1 MKLDIAST
9 GIIVV
14 IYFTTSSS
22 LLYKQ
27 PQTLRTKIVI
37 KPIAAPTATVM
48 TNVTY
53 TAKRAACGCPPPNSF
68 ETLVLIRRKIQL
80 VKVKEDPR
88 MQLDVQQN
96 CKFLE
101 ERMVWRVARGM
112 ENHICGNFFSKLSP
126 LCL

>member
-37 KPIAAPTATVM
+37 DRIGKRESGKNNRVM
-48 TNVTY
+48 
-53 TAKRAACGCPPPNSF
+53 G
-68 ETLVLIRRKIQL
+68 
-80 VKVKEDPR
+80 KVVGGFC
-88 MQLDVQQN
+88 LDVASFAFSSSGEVLEATSRTTHTLFSLSLSAV
-96 CKFLE
+96 FLSLD
-101 ERMVWRVARGM
+101 G
-112 ENHICGNFFSKLSP
+112 
-126 LCL
+126 